1 MIKVLFAALSFVFL
15 SSAVS
20 AQNWG
25 GGVDSETLHFGFT
38 FQYLSSEFRILKKQD
53 WREPFYDEETSSFA
67 TDSLYSISSPA
78 SPGFGLGFVSDLKL
92 TEHVNLRFTPG
103 LVFTDRLLDYNYAPQ
118 LPVPIPANT
127 IDPNNVIVV
136 PSDSYTQKKVQ
147 ATMVD
152 LPVGIKLKSDR
163 IMNYRAYLIGGI
175 KYSMDIISKK
185 KTDDTGFA
193 PLEKL
198 VKNKRSILSYEVGV
212 GLDLYFEF
220 FKLSPEIK
228 LSNSFNSVL
237 TPEEHAFSSPLEKL
251 FLRNFQFSLYFE

>member
-1 MIKVLFAALSFVFL
+1 MIKRLYAALIFVLF

-38 FQYLSSEFRILKKQD
+38 FQYLSSEYKIQKRQN
-53 WREPFYDEETSSFA
+53 WREPFFDNETNGFA
-67 TDSLYSISSPA
+67 TDSLYSVSSPV
-78 SPGFGLGFVSDLKL
+78 SPGFGLGFVGDLKL
-92 TEHVNLRFTPG
+92 SEHVNLRFTPG
-103 LVFTDRLLDYNYAPQ
+103 LVFTDRLLDYHYAPQ
-118 LPVPIPANT
+118 EPVPIPAND
-127 IDPNNVIVV
+127 IYPNNVVV
-136 PSDSYTQKKVQ
+136 ESSDSYIQKKVQ

-152 LPVGIKLKSDR
+152 LPIGIKFKSDR

-198 VKNKRSILSYEVGV
+198 IKNNRSILSYEVGI

-237 TPEEHAFSSPLEKL
+237 TPENHAFSSPLEKL